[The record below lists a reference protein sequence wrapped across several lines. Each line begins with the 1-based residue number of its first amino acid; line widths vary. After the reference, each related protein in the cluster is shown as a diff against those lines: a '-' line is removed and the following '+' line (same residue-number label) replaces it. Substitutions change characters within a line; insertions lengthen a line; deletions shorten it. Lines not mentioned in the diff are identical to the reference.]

1 MAANKEKGGGAVSRF
16 AKRYIIDPLSSM
28 ALGLFCTLI
37 IGLILGQFAKIPGLG
52 FLEQLT
58 KMVDASSPVVGA
70 AIGVAIAYG
79 MKVRPLVIFSA
90 AVTGAIGYA
99 SGGGPVGALVAAIV
113 GAVLGDL
120 VCGRTG
126 GFDIVAVPFV
136 SIISG
141 GLIGVYVGPPIGSFM
156 TALGQAINYA
166 TTLQPIPMGIL
177 VAVIMGMALT
187 APISSAAIAISI
199 GLDGLA
205 AGAAVAG
212 CCAQMVGFAAAS
224 RRDNSWGGVLAQGLG
239 TSMLQV
245 GNIIRR
251 PQIWIAP
258 TLAAAVVG
266 PISTAV
272 FRMSC
277 NALGAGMGTS
287 GLVGQFATWATM
299 SPTTNTWLL
308 LGEIALVHFV
318 LPIALTLLFDAGL
331 RKLGWVRSG
340 DMKLAD
346 AA

>member
-1 MAANKEKGGGAVSRF
+1 
-16 AKRYIIDPLSSM
+16 
-28 ALGLFCTLI
+28 
-37 IGLILGQFAKIPGLG
+37 
-52 FLEQLT
+52 
-58 KMVDASSPVVGA
+58 
-70 AIGVAIAYG
+70 
-79 MKVRPLVIFSA
+79 
-90 AVTGAIGYA
+90 
-99 SGGGPVGALVAAIV
+99 
-113 GAVLGDL
+113 
-120 VCGRTG
+120 
-126 GFDIVAVPFV
+126 
-136 SIISG
+136 
-141 GLIGVYVGPPIGSFM
+141 
-156 TALGQAINYA
+156 
-166 TTLQPIPMGIL
+166 
-177 VAVIMGMALT
+177 
-187 APISSAAIAISI
+187 
-199 GLDGLA
+199 
-205 AGAAVAG
+205 
-212 CCAQMVGFAAAS
+212 
-224 RRDNSWGGVLAQGLG
+224 
-239 TSMLQV
+239 MLQV